1 MTIKIRLPIVLLL
14 LIVSFNQTALAGQP
28 GGVILQYHHIGTSTP
43 AITSIEPAQFKRHMN
58 YIAQQGYSVWAL
70 ERLVAALISGQPL
83 PENVVSITFDD
94 AYPSIYHH
102 GFPILKA
109 HGWPFSIFVST
120 AYIRHQSDDSSFSGD
135 VIVEGGNTDDLADRQ
150 IANDSQYLSWSQ
162 LREMRQAGASILNH
176 THSHPHLLRR
186 LSGETRAD
194 WEARIRYQINRAQQL
209 LTEHLGPTPKLLAYP
224 YGEYDKTVARIATEL
239 GYVGVG
245 QQSGA
250 ASQHDDLSALPRYPL
265 SGIYSDMEGLQL
277 KLNTWPLPLIANGR
291 DPLLHPAENPPI
303 LDLQFSDSNLPLEK
317 LVCYG
322 PNGPTKLT
330 QLGPQH
336 YQAQSETP
344 LNVGRSRY
352 NCTLPVPGS
361 SRFYWFSQ
369 LWILRHP
376 DGSWYAED

>member
-1 MTIKIRLPIVLLL
+1 MTIKIQLPIVLLL
-14 LIVSFNQTALAGQP
+14 LTFSLNQPALAGQP
-28 GGVILQYHHIGTSTP
+28 GGVILQYHHIGTLTP
-43 AITSIEPAQFKRHMN
+43 AITSIEPAQFKRHMD
-58 YIAQQGYSVWAL
+58 YIAQQGYQVWAL

-109 HGWPFSIFVST
+109 YGWPFSIFVST
-120 AYIRHQSDDSSFSGD
+120 YYIRQQNDASDLNGD
-135 VIVEGGNTDDLADRQ
+135 AIINGGQPDADDRNT
-150 IANDSQYLSWSQ
+150 ANDSQYLSWSQ

-194 WEARIRYQINRAQQL
+194 WEIRISYQINRAQQL

-224 YGEYDKTVARIATEL
+224 YGEYDETVTRIATKL
-239 GYVGVG
+239 GYVGIG

-250 ASQHDDLSALPRYPL
+250 AGPLSDLSALPRYPL

-291 DPLLHPAENPPI
+291 DPLLHPAENRPI
-303 LDLQFSDSNLPLEK
+303 LDLQFNDPNLPLDN

-322 PNGPTKLT
+322 PNGATKLT